1 MAVSFKV
8 QSSSQQ
14 VTKGRQLWPIL
25 EVGLEQILSYSFQT
39 GMGNRRIVRG
49 SRSVENSEWSW
60 RYIPELN

>member
-39 GMGNRRIVRG
+39 GMGNRRIRG